1 MRQLCALSLKAVDSK
16 QLLFTLNDIKQFC
29 PNLES
34 IPGALNGFGLL
45 QATEHTTVMGRP
57 NTIFN
62 FVHSSIQEYL
72 ACQIT
77 TLPYEEELKSLKDKF
92 WSDVFSNAFAI
103 YVGQTKGQRQAFKHF
118 WLVVVCLVLS
128 LRNSYRMTENV
139 ISLLF

>member
-16 QLLFTLNDIKQFC
+16 QLLFTLDDIKQFC

-45 QATEHTTVMGRP
+45 QVTEHTTVMGRP

-77 TLPYEEELKSLKDKF
+77 ILPYEEELKSLKDKF
-92 WSDVFSNAFAI
+92 WSDVYSI

-118 WLVVVCLVLS
+118 GWWWSAC
-128 LRNSYRMTENV
+128 YYH
-139 ISLLF
+139 